1 MVKDSNTLSGPCEE
15 WTDLVDQG
23 GLWHVRENTH
33 SLFLCLEEEVRPLL
47 PSLLSETDKK
57 EKIINELSTNEDVL
71 FYWLIVGADFE
82 EDDERVHT
90 ELLRRIIELFV
101 TIRGFS
107 YASGWLEKYKQIS
120 KKGTQKSKSLRKR
133 IN

>member
-1 MVKDSNTLSGPCEE
+1 M
-15 WTDLVDQG
+15 
-23 GLWHVRENTH
+23 
-33 SLFLCLEEEVRPLL
+33 CLEEEIRPLL
-47 PSLLSETDKK
+47 PSLLSETDRK
-57 EKIINELSTNEDVL
+57 EKIINELITNEDVL

-90 ELLRRIIELFV
+90 ELLKRIIELFV

-107 YASGWLEKYKQIS
+107 CASGWLEKYKQLS
-120 KKGTQKSKSLRKR
+120 KKGIQKSKSLRKR

>member
-1 MVKDSNTLSGPCEE
+1 M
-15 WTDLVDQG
+15 
-23 GLWHVRENTH
+23 
-33 SLFLCLEEEVRPLL
+33 EEVCPLL

-71 FYWLIVGADFE
+71 FYWLIVGADIE

-120 KKGTQKSKSLRKR
+120 KKGT
-133 IN
+133 